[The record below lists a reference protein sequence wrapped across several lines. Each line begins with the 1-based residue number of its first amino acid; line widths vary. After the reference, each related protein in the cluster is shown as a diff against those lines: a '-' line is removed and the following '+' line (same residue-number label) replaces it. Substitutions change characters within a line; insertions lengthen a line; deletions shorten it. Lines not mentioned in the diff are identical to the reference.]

1 MFVIHSVINTGPD
14 QDQSKTQN
22 QTRTSLTQTKF
33 KTSVLHDLVSVLT
46 ADMTTLSVV
55 FFTVGVQS
63 SVTVLNLSCHSHSL
77 ISDVDE
83 KQTETHREMQE
94 HHHIQCEDWHSCSV
108 SWRKH
113 ISISQL
119 ATRFLVLQIR
129 CASSNSRWGE
139 LAAPANSLSRGW
151 VTVKERVR
159 GDPSESYKVE
169 VSTCYLDLITESC
182 SL

>member
-1 MFVIHSVINTGPD
+1 M
-14 QDQSKTQN
+14 
-22 QTRTSLTQTKF
+22 TQTKF

-94 HHHIQCEDWHSCSV
+94 HHHIQCED
-108 SWRKH
+108 
-113 ISISQL
+113 
-119 ATRFLVLQIR
+119 
-129 CASSNSRWGE
+129 
-139 LAAPANSLSRGW
+139 
-151 VTVKERVR
+151 
-159 GDPSESYKVE
+159 
-169 VSTCYLDLITESC
+169 
-182 SL
+182 